1 MLTFLSQDVF
11 LISVHEASLVDS
23 SFSVSSAPPSVVC
36 PLKVDSVGLAVHPF
50 RSQEAHAGFGW
61 TGADE
66 GRARRLVC

>member
-1 MLTFLSQDVF
+1 M
-11 LISVHEASLVDS
+11 DS